1 MRIVYMGTPEIARVC
16 LERIYQDGHEI
27 AAVYTKI
34 DTPKNRGM
42 KLTPE
47 GERLYAHVRPGP

>member
-16 LERIYQDGHEI
+16 LRRIHEDGQEI
-27 AAVYTKI
+27 AGVYTKV

-42 KLTPE
+42 KLTASP
-47 GERLYAHVRPGP
+47 V